1 MAKSKFSYRDS
12 ISELEIILAEIESEE
27 LDLDMLS
34 KKVKRASE
42 LIKECKSRLRKTGE
56 EIDSILEDW
65 DDAEDEK

>member
-1 MAKSKFSYRDS
+1 MAKSKFSYKDS

-65 DDAEDEK
+65 DDVEDDK